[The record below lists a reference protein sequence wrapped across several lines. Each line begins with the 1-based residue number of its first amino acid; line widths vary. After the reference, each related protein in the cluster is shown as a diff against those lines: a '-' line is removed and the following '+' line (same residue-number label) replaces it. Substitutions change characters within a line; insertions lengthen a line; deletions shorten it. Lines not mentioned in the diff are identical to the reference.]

1 MIEEQ
6 QKHNQIQEELKTW
19 QGTSAMKD
27 QEISKLNSQ
36 LKVQED
42 LSLAN
47 QQLVQQT
54 KHDKEQLDSLTRQ
67 LSRKEKVH

>member
-1 MIEEQ
+1 
-6 QKHNQIQEELKTW
+6 
-19 QGTSAMKD
+19 MKD
-27 QEISKLNSQ
+27 QEISKLKSQ

-67 LSRKEKVH
+67 LSRKEKVLYAIKHYKGN